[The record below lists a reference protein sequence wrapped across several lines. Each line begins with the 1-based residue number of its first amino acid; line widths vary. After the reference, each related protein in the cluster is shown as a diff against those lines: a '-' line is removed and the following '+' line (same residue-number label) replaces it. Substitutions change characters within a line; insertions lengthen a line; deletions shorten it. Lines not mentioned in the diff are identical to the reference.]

1 MLEALNA
8 LNQLNALHS
17 KNATHHFNATLPI
30 LLKVLEKQD
39 KDLFLLQVGNR
50 IIPTRS
56 EQELK
61 INQPYF
67 ATMQRNQLGDIVLK
81 NLVPAPKILDALD
94 DDLPAIEMK
103 KIKEILSAK
112 DNTPLKEYK
121 EFLSEKLIHAKNS
134 QEFLNTANMLLSL
147 QSQVLSFVVENE
159 RKKAFLQVKAKK
171 QSVDFY
177 ALYPNLGEIGGVIYL
192 KEKEKQLFLKTTL
205 QRTKEVLKEAQNTL
219 LGFSSV
225 EIVCE
230 KTPMLF
236 AFEERLLDTIG

>member
-8 LNQLNALHS
+8 LNQLNAIHS
-17 KNATHHFNATLPI
+17 KNAAHHFNAALPI

-39 KDLFLLQVGNR
+39 KDLFLLQVGNK
-50 IIPTRS
+50 IILTKS

-94 DDLPAIEMK
+94 DLPAIEMK
-103 KIKEILSAK
+103 KLKEILSAK

-121 EFLSEKLIHAKNS
+121 EFLSEKLVHAKNS

-147 QSQVLSFVVENE
+147 QSQVLSFVVKNE
-159 RKKAFLQVKAKK
+159 RKKAFLQMKAKK

-205 QRTKEVLKEAQNTL
+205 QRTKEILKEAQNTL

>member
-17 KNATHHFNATLPI
+17 KNAAHHFNATLPI

-39 KDLFLLQVGNR
+39 KDLFLLQVGNK
-50 IIPTRS
+50 IIPTKS

-81 NLVPAPKILDALD
+81 NLVPAPKILDGL

-121 EFLSEKLIHAKNS
+121 EFLSEKLVHAKNS

-159 RKKAFLQVKAKK
+159 RKKAFLQMKAKK

-205 QRTKEVLKEAQNTL
+205 QRTQEVLKEAQNTL
-219 LGFSSV
+219 LGFSFV
-225 EIVCE
+225 EIACE

-236 AFEERLLDTIG
+236 AFEERLLDTLG

>member
-50 IIPTRS
+50 IIPTKS

-67 ATMQRNQLGDIVLK
+67 ATMQRDRLGDIVLK

-94 DDLPAIEMK
+94 DLPVLEMK
-103 KIKEILSAK
+103 QIKEILSAK

-121 EFLSEKLIHAKNS
+121 ELLSEKLVHAKSS

-205 QRTKEVLKEAQNTL
+205 QRTKEILKETQNTL

-225 EIVCE
+225 EISCE

-236 AFEERLLDTIG
+236 AFEERLLDTLG

>member
-17 KNATHHFNATLPI
+17 KNAAHHFNATLPI

-39 KDLFLLQVGNR
+39 KDLFLLQVGNK
-50 IIPTRS
+50 IIPTKS

-94 DDLPAIEMK
+94 DLPALEMK
-103 KIKEILSAK
+103 KIKEILSTK

-147 QSQVLSFVVENE
+147 QSQVLSFVIENE
-159 RKKAFLQVKAKK
+159 RKKAFLQMKAKK

-219 LGFSSV
+219 LGFSFV
-225 EIVCE
+225 EIACE

-236 AFEERLLDTIG
+236 AFEDRLLDTLG

>member
-17 KNATHHFNATLPI
+17 KNAAHHFNAALPI

-39 KDLFLLQVGNR
+39 KDLFLLQVGNK
-50 IIPTRS
+50 IIPTKS

-67 ATMQRNQLGDIVLK
+67 AIMQRNQLGDIVLK

-94 DDLPAIEMK
+94 DLPALEMK
-103 KIKEILSAK
+103 QIKEILSAK
-112 DNTPLKEYK
+112 DNTLLKEYK
-121 EFLSEKLIHAKNS
+121 EFLSEKLVHAKNS

-147 QSQVLSFVVENE
+147 QSQVLSFVIENE
-159 RKKAFLQVKAKK
+159 RKKAFLQIKAKK

-219 LGFSSV
+219 LGFSCV

-236 AFEERLLDTIG
+236 AFEERLLDTLG

>member
-17 KNATHHFNATLPI
+17 KNAAHHFNATLPI

-50 IIPTRS
+50 IIPTKS

-81 NLVPAPKILDALD
+81 NLVPAPKILDALN
-94 DDLPAIEMK
+94 DLPAIEMK
-103 KIKEILSAK
+103 QIKEILSAK

-121 EFLSEKLIHAKNS
+121 EFLSEKLIHAKSS

-147 QSQVLSFVVENE
+147 QSQVLSFVIENE
-159 RKKAFLQVKAKK
+159 RKKAFLQMKAKK

-205 QRTKEVLKEAQNTL
+205 QRTKEILKEAQNTL
-219 LGFSSV
+219 LGFSFV

>member
-17 KNATHHFNATLPI
+17 KNAAHHFNATLPI

-39 KDLFLLQVGNR
+39 KDLFLLQVGNK

-67 ATMQRNQLGDIVLK
+67 AIMQRDRLGDIVLK
-81 NLVPAPKILDALD
+81 NLAPAPKILDALD
-94 DDLPAIEMK
+94 DLPALEMK
-103 KIKEILSAK
+103 QIKEILSAK

-121 EFLSEKLIHAKNS
+121 EFLSEKLVHAKNS

-159 RKKAFLQVKAKK
+159 RKKAFLQMKAKK

-219 LGFSSV
+219 LGFSFV

-230 KTPMLF
+230 KNPMLF

>member
-17 KNATHHFNATLPI
+17 KNAAHHFNATLPI

-39 KDLFLLQVGNR
+39 KDLFLLQVGNK
-50 IIPTRS
+50 IIPTKS

-67 ATMQRNQLGDIVLK
+67 AVMQRNQLGDIVLK

-94 DDLPAIEMK
+94 DLPALEMK

-159 RKKAFLQVKAKK
+159 RKKAFLQMKAKK

-219 LGFSSV
+219 LGFSFV

-236 AFEERLLDTIG
+236 AFEDRLLDTIG

>member
-8 LNQLNALHS
+8 INQLNALHS
-17 KNATHHFNATLPI
+17 KNAAHHFNATLPI

-50 IIPTRS
+50 IIPTKS

-67 ATMQRNQLGDIVLK
+67 ATMQKNQLGDIVLK

-94 DDLPAIEMK
+94 DLSALEMK

-112 DNTPLKEYK
+112 DGTPLKEYK
-121 EFLSEKLIHAKNS
+121 ELLSEKLVHVKNP

-147 QSQVLSFVVENE
+147 QSQVLSFVIENE
-159 RKKAFLQVKAKK
+159 RKKAFLQIKAKK

-192 KEKEKQLFLKTTL
+192 KEKEKQLFLKTSL
-205 QRTKEVLKEAQNTL
+205 QRTKEILKEAQNTL

>member
-8 LNQLNALHS
+8 INQLNALHS
-17 KNATHHFNATLPI
+17 KNAAHHFNATLPI

-50 IIPTRS
+50 IIPTKS

-67 ATMQRNQLGDIVLK
+67 ATMQRDRLGDIVLK

-94 DDLPAIEMK
+94 DLPVLEMK
-103 KIKEILSAK
+103 QIKEILSAK

-121 EFLSEKLIHAKNS
+121 ELLSEKLVHAKNS

-192 KEKEKQLFLKTTL
+192 KEKEKQLFLKTSL
-205 QRTKEVLKEAQNTL
+205 QRTKEILKEAQNTL
-219 LGFSSV
+219 LGFSCV

>member
-17 KNATHHFNATLPI
+17 KNAAHHFNATLPI

-39 KDLFLLQVGNR
+39 KDLFLLQVGNK
-50 IIPTRS
+50 IIPTKS

-67 ATMQRNQLGDIVLK
+67 AIMQRNQLGDIVLK
-81 NLVPAPKILDALD
+81 NLVPAPKILDALN
-94 DDLPAIEMK
+94 DLPAIEMN

-121 EFLSEKLIHAKNS
+121 EFLSEKLVHAKNS

-147 QSQVLSFVVENE
+147 QSQVLSFVIENE
-159 RKKAFLQVKAKK
+159 RKKAFLQIKAKK

-219 LGFSSV
+219 LGFSFV

>member
-17 KNATHHFNATLPI
+17 KNAAHHFNATLPI

-50 IIPTRS
+50 IIPTKS

-94 DDLPAIEMK
+94 DLPAIEMK
-103 KIKEILSAK
+103 KLKEILSAK

-121 EFLSEKLIHAKNS
+121 EFLSEKLIHAKSS

-147 QSQVLSFVVENE
+147 QSQVLSFVIENE
-159 RKKAFLQVKAKK
+159 RKKAFLQMKAKK

-219 LGFSSV
+219 LGFSFV

-236 AFEERLLDTIG
+236 AFEERLLDTLG

>member
-17 KNATHHFNATLPI
+17 KNAAHHFNAALPI

-39 KDLFLLQVGNR
+39 KDLFLLQVGNK
-50 IIPTRS
+50 IIPTKS

-81 NLVPAPKILDALD
+81 NLVPAPKILDALN
-94 DDLPAIEMK
+94 DLPAIEMN

-121 EFLSEKLIHAKNS
+121 EFLSEKLVHAKNS

-159 RKKAFLQVKAKK
+159 RKKAFLQMKAKK

-205 QRTKEVLKEAQNTL
+205 QRTKEILKEAQNTL
-219 LGFSSV
+219 LGFSFV

-236 AFEERLLDTIG
+236 AFEERLLDTLG

>member
-17 KNATHHFNATLPI
+17 KNAAHHFNATLPI

-39 KDLFLLQVGNR
+39 KNLFLLQVGNK

-94 DDLPAIEMK
+94 DLPAIEMK
-103 KIKEILSAK
+103 KLKEILSAK

-147 QSQVLSFVVENE
+147 QSQVLSFVIENE
-159 RKKAFLQVKAKK
+159 RKKAFLQMKAKK

-219 LGFSSV
+219 LGFSFV

-236 AFEERLLDTIG
+236 AFEERLLDTLG

>member
-39 KDLFLLQVGNR
+39 KNLFLLQVGNK

-67 ATMQRNQLGDIVLK
+67 AIMQRNQLGDIVLK
-81 NLVPAPKILDALD
+81 NLVPAPKILDALN
-94 DDLPAIEMK
+94 DLPALEMK

-121 EFLSEKLIHAKNS
+121 EFLSEKLVHAKNS

-147 QSQVLSFVVENE
+147 QSQVLSFAIENE
-159 RKKAFLQVKAKK
+159 RKKAFLQMKAKK

-219 LGFSSV
+219 LGFSFV

-236 AFEERLLDTIG
+236 AFEERLLDTLG

>member
-17 KNATHHFNATLPI
+17 KNAAHHFNAALPI

-50 IIPTRS
+50 IIPTKS

-67 ATMQRNQLGDIVLK
+67 ATMQRDRLGDIVLK

-94 DDLPAIEMK
+94 DLPAIEMN

-121 EFLSEKLIHAKNS
+121 EFLSEKLIHAKSS

-147 QSQVLSFVVENE
+147 QSQVLSFVIENE
-159 RKKAFLQVKAKK
+159 RKKAFLQIKAKK

-219 LGFSSV
+219 LGFSFV

-236 AFEERLLDTIG
+236 AFEERLLDTLG

>member
-8 LNQLNALHS
+8 INQLNALHS
-17 KNATHHFNATLPI
+17 KNAAHHFNATLPI

-50 IIPTRS
+50 IIPTKS

-94 DDLPAIEMK
+94 DLSAIEMK

-112 DNTPLKEYK
+112 DNTPSKEYK
-121 EFLSEKLIHAKNS
+121 ELLSEKLIHAKNP

-147 QSQVLSFVVENE
+147 QSQVLSFVIENE

-192 KEKEKQLFLKTTL
+192 KEKEKQLFLKTSL
-205 QRTKEVLKEAQNTL
+205 QRTKEILKEAQNTL
-219 LGFSSV
+219 LGFSCV

-236 AFEERLLDTIG
+236 AFEERLLDTLG

>member
-17 KNATHHFNATLPI
+17 KNAAHHFNATLPI

-39 KDLFLLQVGNR
+39 KDLFLLQVGNK
-50 IIPTRS
+50 IIPTKS

-94 DDLPAIEMK
+94 DLPALEMK
-103 KIKEILSAK
+103 KLKEILSAK

-236 AFEERLLDTIG
+236 AFEERLLDTLG

>member
-17 KNATHHFNATLPI
+17 KNAAHHFNATLPI

-39 KDLFLLQVGNR
+39 KDLFLLQVGNK
-50 IIPTRS
+50 IIPTKS

-94 DDLPAIEMK
+94 DLPALEMK
-103 KIKEILSAK
+103 KLKEILSAK

-121 EFLSEKLIHAKNS
+121 EFLSEKLIHAKNL

-147 QSQVLSFVVENE
+147 QSQVLSFVIENE
-159 RKKAFLQVKAKK
+159 RKKAFLQMKAKK

-219 LGFSSV
+219 LGFSFV

-236 AFEERLLDTIG
+236 AFEERLLDTLG

>member
-17 KNATHHFNATLPI
+17 KNAAHHFNATLPI
-30 LLKVLEKQD
+30 LLKALEKQD
-39 KDLFLLQVGNR
+39 KDLFLLQVGNK
-50 IIPTRS
+50 IIPTKS

-67 ATMQRNQLGDIVLK
+67 AIMQRDRLGDIVLK

-94 DDLPAIEMK
+94 DLPALEMK
-103 KIKEILSAK
+103 KLKEILSAK

-121 EFLSEKLIHAKNS
+121 EFLSEKLVHAKSS

-159 RKKAFLQVKAKK
+159 RKKAFLQMKAKK

-219 LGFSSV
+219 LGFSFV

-236 AFEERLLDTIG
+236 AFEERLLDTLG

>member
-17 KNATHHFNATLPI
+17 KNATHHFNAALPI

-39 KDLFLLQVGNR
+39 KDLFLLQVGNK
-50 IIPTRS
+50 IIPTKS

-67 ATMQRNQLGDIVLK
+67 ATMQRDRLGDIVLK
-81 NLVPAPKILDALD
+81 NLVPAPKILDALN
-94 DDLPAIEMK
+94 DLPAIEMHK
-103 KIKEILSAK
+103 LKEILSAK

-121 EFLSEKLIHAKNS
+121 EFLSEKLVHAKSS

-147 QSQVLSFVVENE
+147 QSQVLSFVIENE
-159 RKKAFLQVKAKK
+159 RKKAFLQMKAKK

-219 LGFSSV
+219 LGFSFV

-236 AFEERLLDTIG
+236 AFEERLLDTLG

>member
-8 LNQLNALHS
+8 INQLNALHS
-17 KNATHHFNATLPI
+17 KNAVHHFNAALPI

-50 IIPTRS
+50 IIPTKS
-56 EQELK
+56 EQDLK

-94 DDLPAIEMK
+94 DLPTLEMK
-103 KIKEILSAK
+103 QIKEILSAK
-112 DNTPLKEYK
+112 DSTPLKEYK
-121 EFLSEKLIHAKNS
+121 ELLSEKLVHAKSS

-225 EIVCE
+225 EIACE
-230 KTPMLF
+230 KTLMLF
-236 AFEERLLDTIG
+236 AFEERLLDTLG

>member
-17 KNATHHFNATLPI
+17 KNAAHHFNATLPI

-39 KDLFLLQVGNR
+39 KDLFLLQVGNK
-50 IIPTRS
+50 IIPTKS

-94 DDLPAIEMK
+94 DLPTLEMK
-103 KIKEILSAK
+103 QIKEILSAK

-121 EFLSEKLIHAKNS
+121 EFLSEKLVHAKSS

-159 RKKAFLQVKAKK
+159 RKKAFLQMKAKK

-177 ALYPNLGEIGGVIYL
+177 ALYPNLGEICGVIYL

-219 LGFSSV
+219 LGFSFV

-236 AFEERLLDTIG
+236 AFEERLLDTLG

>member
-17 KNATHHFNATLPI
+17 KNAVHHFNATLPI

-50 IIPTRS
+50 IIPTKS

-81 NLVPAPKILDALD
+81 NLVPAPKILDALN
-94 DDLPAIEMK
+94 DLPAIEMK
-103 KIKEILSAK
+103 QIKEILSAK

-121 EFLSEKLIHAKNS
+121 EFLSEKLVHAKNS

-147 QSQVLSFVVENE
+147 QSQVLSFVIENE

-236 AFEERLLDTIG
+236 AFEERLLDTLG

>member
-17 KNATHHFNATLPI
+17 KNAAHHFNATLPI

-39 KDLFLLQVGNR
+39 KDLFLLQVGNK
-50 IIPTRS
+50 IIPTKS

-67 ATMQRNQLGDIVLK
+67 AIMQRNQLGDIVLK

-94 DDLPAIEMK
+94 DLPALEMK
-103 KIKEILSAK
+103 KLKEILSAK

-121 EFLSEKLIHAKNS
+121 EFLSEKLIHAKSS

-147 QSQVLSFVVENE
+147 QSQVLSFVIENE
-159 RKKAFLQVKAKK
+159 RKKAFLQMKAKK

-205 QRTKEVLKEAQNTL
+205 QRTKEILKEAQNTL
-219 LGFSSV
+219 LGFSFV

-236 AFEERLLDTIG
+236 AFEDRLLDTIG

>member
-8 LNQLNALHS
+8 LNQLNAIHS
-17 KNATHHFNATLPI
+17 KNAAHHFNATLPI

-39 KDLFLLQVGNR
+39 KDLFLLQVGNK
-50 IIPTRS
+50 IIPTKS

-94 DDLPAIEMK
+94 DLPAIEMK
-103 KIKEILSAK
+103 KLKEILSAK

-121 EFLSEKLIHAKNS
+121 EFLSEKLIHAKSS

-147 QSQVLSFVVENE
+147 QSQVLSFVIENE
-159 RKKAFLQVKAKK
+159 RKKAFLQMKAKK

-205 QRTKEVLKEAQNTL
+205 QRTQEVLKEAQNTL
-219 LGFSSV
+219 LGFSCV

-236 AFEERLLDTIG
+236 AFEERLLDTLG

>member
-17 KNATHHFNATLPI
+17 KNAAHHFNATLPI

-39 KDLFLLQVGNR
+39 KDLFLLQVGNK
-50 IIPTRS
+50 IIPTKS

-81 NLVPAPKILDALD
+81 NLVPAPKILDGL
-94 DDLPAIEMK
+94 DDLPAIEMHK
-103 KIKEILSAK
+103 LKEILSAK

-121 EFLSEKLIHAKNS
+121 EFLSEKLVHAKNS

-159 RKKAFLQVKAKK
+159 RKKAFLQMKAKK

-219 LGFSSV
+219 LGFSFV

>member
-17 KNATHHFNATLPI
+17 KNAAHHFNATLPI

-39 KDLFLLQVGNR
+39 KDLFLLQVGNK
-50 IIPTRS
+50 IIPTKS

-94 DDLPAIEMK
+94 DLPTIEMHK
-103 KIKEILSAK
+103 LKEILSAK

-147 QSQVLSFVVENE
+147 QSQILSFVIENE
-159 RKKAFLQVKAKK
+159 RKKAFLQMKAKK

-219 LGFSSV
+219 LGFSFV

>member
-8 LNQLNALHS
+8 INQLNALHS
-17 KNATHHFNATLPI
+17 KNAAHHFNAALPI

-39 KDLFLLQVGNR
+39 KDLFLLQVGNK
-50 IIPTRS
+50 IIPTKS
-56 EQELK
+56 EQDLK

-67 ATMQRNQLGDIVLK
+67 AIMQRNQLGDIVLK

-94 DDLPAIEMK
+94 DLPALEIK

-112 DNTPLKEYK
+112 DNTLLKEYK
-121 EFLSEKLIHAKNS
+121 EFLSEKLVHAKSS

-236 AFEERLLDTIG
+236 AFEERLLDTLG

>member
-17 KNATHHFNATLPI
+17 KNATHHFNAALPI

-50 IIPTRS
+50 IIPTKS

-67 ATMQRNQLGDIVLK
+67 ATMQRDRLGDIVLK

-94 DDLPAIEMK
+94 DLPALEMK
-103 KIKEILSAK
+103 KIKEILSTK

-121 EFLSEKLIHAKNS
+121 EFLSEKLVHAKNS

-147 QSQVLSFVVENE
+147 QSQVLSFVIENE
-159 RKKAFLQVKAKK
+159 RKKAFLQMKAKK

-219 LGFSSV
+219 LGFSFV
-225 EIVCE
+225 EIACE

-236 AFEERLLDTIG
+236 AFEERLLDTLG

>member
-17 KNATHHFNATLPI
+17 KNAAHHFNATLPI

-39 KDLFLLQVGNR
+39 KDLFLLQVGNK
-50 IIPTRS
+50 IIPTKS

-67 ATMQRNQLGDIVLK
+67 AIMQRNQLGDIVLK

-94 DDLPAIEMK
+94 DLPTLEMK
-103 KIKEILSAK
+103 QIKEILSAK

-121 EFLSEKLIHAKNS
+121 EFLSEKLVHAKNS

-192 KEKEKQLFLKTTL
+192 KEKEKQLFLKTSL

-236 AFEERLLDTIG
+236 AFEERLLDTLG

>member
-17 KNATHHFNATLPI
+17 KNAAHHFNATLPI

-81 NLVPAPKILDALD
+81 NLVPAPKILDALN
-94 DDLPAIEMK
+94 DLPAIEMK
-103 KIKEILSAK
+103 QIKEILSAK

-121 EFLSEKLIHAKNS
+121 EFLSEKLIHAKSS

-159 RKKAFLQVKAKK
+159 RKKAFLQMKAKK

-219 LGFSSV
+219 LGFSFV

-230 KTPMLF
+230 KTPVLF
-236 AFEERLLDTIG
+236 AFEERLLDTLG

>member
-39 KDLFLLQVGNR
+39 KDLFLLQVGNK
-50 IIPTRS
+50 IIPTKS

-67 ATMQRNQLGDIVLK
+67 AIMQRNQLGDIVLK
-81 NLVPAPKILDALD
+81 NLVPAPKILDALN
-94 DDLPAIEMK
+94 DLPAIEMK
-103 KIKEILSAK
+103 QIKEILSAK

-121 EFLSEKLIHAKNS
+121 EFLSEKLVHAKNS

-219 LGFSSV
+219 LGFSFV

>member
-1 MLEALNA
+1 FY
-8 LNQLNALHS
+8 
-17 KNATHHFNATLPI
+17 FNATLPI

-50 IIPTRS
+50 IIPTKS

-67 ATMQRNQLGDIVLK
+67 ATIQRNQLGDIVLK

-94 DDLPAIEMK
+94 DLSALEMK

-112 DNTPLKEYK
+112 DSTPLKEYK
-121 EFLSEKLIHAKNS
+121 ELLSEKLVHAKNP

-192 KEKEKQLFLKTTL
+192 KEKEKQLFLKTSL
-205 QRTKEVLKEAQNTL
+205 QRTKFK
-219 LGFSSV
+219 
-225 EIVCE
+225 
-230 KTPMLF
+230 
-236 AFEERLLDTIG
+236 R

>member
-17 KNATHHFNATLPI
+17 KNAAHHFNATLPI

-39 KDLFLLQVGNR
+39 KDLFLLQVGNK
-50 IIPTRS
+50 IIPTKS

-94 DDLPAIEMK
+94 DLPAIEMN

-121 EFLSEKLIHAKNS
+121 EFLSEKLVHAKNS

-159 RKKAFLQVKAKK
+159 RKKAFLQMKAKK

-205 QRTKEVLKEAQNTL
+205 QRTKEILKEAQNTL
-219 LGFSSV
+219 LGFSFV

-236 AFEERLLDTIG
+236 AFEEHLLDTLG

>member
-17 KNATHHFNATLPI
+17 KNAAHHFNATLPI

-50 IIPTRS
+50 IISTKS

-94 DDLPAIEMK
+94 DLPAIEMK
-103 KIKEILSAK
+103 KLKEILSTK

-121 EFLSEKLIHAKNS
+121 EFLSEKLVHAKSS

-205 QRTKEVLKEAQNTL
+205 QRTQEVLKEAQNTL
-219 LGFSSV
+219 LGFSFV

-236 AFEERLLDTIG
+236 AFEERLLDTLG

>member
-17 KNATHHFNATLPI
+17 KNATHHFNAALPI

-39 KDLFLLQVGNR
+39 KDLFLLQVGNK
-50 IIPTRS
+50 IIPTKS

-67 ATMQRNQLGDIVLK
+67 ATMQRDRLGDIVLK
-81 NLVPAPKILDALD
+81 NLVPAPKILDALN
-94 DDLPAIEMK
+94 DLPAIEMHK
-103 KIKEILSAK
+103 LKEILSAK

-121 EFLSEKLIHAKNS
+121 EFLSEKLVHAKSS

-147 QSQVLSFVVENE
+147 QSQVLSFVIENE
-159 RKKAFLQVKAKK
+159 RKKAFLQMKAKK

-219 LGFSSV
+219 LGFSFV

>member
-17 KNATHHFNATLPI
+17 KNAAHHFNATLPI

-50 IIPTRS
+50 IIPTKS

-67 ATMQRNQLGDIVLK
+67 AIMQKNQLGDIVLK

-94 DDLPAIEMK
+94 DLPALEMK
-103 KIKEILSAK
+103 KLKEILIAK

-121 EFLSEKLIHAKNS
+121 EFLSEKLIHAKSS

-147 QSQVLSFVVENE
+147 QSQVLSFVIENE
-159 RKKAFLQVKAKK
+159 RKKAFLQMKAKK

-219 LGFSSV
+219 LGFSFV

>member
-8 LNQLNALHS
+8 LNQLNAIHS
-17 KNATHHFNATLPI
+17 KNAAHHFNAALPI

-39 KDLFLLQVGNR
+39 KDLFLLQVGNK
-50 IIPTRS
+50 IIPTKS

-94 DDLPAIEMK
+94 DLPALEMK

-121 EFLSEKLIHAKNS
+121 EFLSEKLVHAKNS
-134 QEFLNTANMLLSL
+134 QEFLNIANMLLSL

-159 RKKAFLQVKAKK
+159 RKKAFLQMKAKK

-219 LGFSSV
+219 LGFSFV

-236 AFEERLLDTIG
+236 AFEERLLDTLG